1 MSVGARRCRGY
12 VSLWVDAWG
21 TGRARVYV
29 RLMDNS
35 PGEGLAGTYEY
46 QRTAGQGA
54 AALEI
59 SPNAALPGDGAD
71 RDPVFADGVHEA
83 AVVCRSVQP
92 PEHASR
98 SGAA

>member
-1 MSVGARRCRGY
+1 MSVGARRRRGY
-12 VSLWVDAWG
+12 VSLWVCMSGA
-21 TGRARVYV
+21 ARVYV

-59 SPNAALPGDGAD
+59 SPTAAPGKGAD

-83 AVVCRSVQP
+83 AVACRSVQP